1 MLKIGLTGG
10 IGSGKTKVSKI
21 FAEKGFKIFNSDEI
35 AKTIMRNDHS
45 VKNSIINFF
54 GTNSYIGDNL
64 NSKYISEIIYSDK
77 DKLNYLNSLVHPKV
91 FHQFE
96 KVLKSNLNSKI
107 LVESAILFESNFHKI
122 LDYNI
127 LLISPKAQR
136 INRVIKRDN
145 IKKSDIK
152 KIMNVQ
158 WSDKKKISLATFVIE
173 NINFSETS
181 VQILS
186 LISKIESLVCN
197 VATVF
202 FAII

>member
-10 IGSGKTKVSKI
+10 IGAGKTEVSKI

-136 INRVIKRDN
+136 ISRVIKRDN
-145 IKKSDIK
+145 ISRSDIK

-186 LISKIESLVCN
+186 LISKIESLSEKK
-197 VATVF
+197 
-202 FAII
+202 

>member
-35 AKTIMRNDHS
+35 AKMIIKNDYS

-54 GTNSYIGDNL
+54 GTNSYIGDDL
-64 NSKYISEIIYSDK
+64 NSRYISEIIYSDK
-77 DKLNYLNSLVHPKV
+77 VKLNYLNSLVHPMV

-96 KVLKSNLNSKI
+96 KFLKSNLNSKI

-145 IKKSDIK
+145 INESDIK

-173 NINFSETS
+173 NIKFSETS

-186 LISKIESLVCN
+186 LISKIESLSEKK
-197 VATVF
+197 
-202 FAII
+202 

>member
-21 FAEKGFKIFNSDEI
+21 FAEKGYKIFNSDEI
-35 AKTIMRNDHS
+35 AKIIMRNDHS

-54 GTNSYIGDNL
+54 GTNSYIGDDL
-64 NSKYISEIIYSDK
+64 NSRYISEIIYSDK
-77 DKLNYLNSLVHPKV
+77 VKLNYLNSLVHPMV

-96 KVLKSNLNSKI
+96 KFLKSNLNSKI
-107 LVESAILFESNFHKI
+107 LVESAILFESNFYKM
-122 LDYNI
+122 LDDNI
-127 LLISPKAQR
+127 LLISPKADR
-136 INRVIKRDN
+136 ISRIIKRDN
-145 IKKSDIK
+145 INRSEIE
-152 KIMNVQ
+152 KIMSVQ

-186 LISKIESLVCN
+186 LISKIESLSEKK
-197 VATVF
+197 
-202 FAII
+202 

>member
-136 INRVIKRDN
+136 ISRVIKRDN
-145 IKKSDIK
+145 INSSDIK

-186 LISKIESLVCN
+186 LISKIESLSEKK
-197 VATVF
+197 
-202 FAII
+202 

>member
-35 AKTIMRNDHS
+35 AKKIIRNDLS
-45 VKNSIINFF
+45 VKKSIINFF
-54 GTNSYIGDNL
+54 GTNSYIGYNL
-64 NSKYISEIIYSDK
+64 NSKYISEIVYSDK
-77 DKLNYLNSLVHPKV
+77 YKLNYLNSLVHPKV

-96 KVLKSNLNSKI
+96 KFLKSNLNSKI
-107 LVESAILFESNFHKI
+107 LVESAILFESNFYKM
-122 LDYNI
+122 LDENI

-136 INRVIKRDN
+136 INRIIKRDN
-145 IKKSDIK
+145 KSRSDIE

-181 VQILS
+181 MQILS
-186 LISKIESLVCN
+186 LISKIELLSEKK
-197 VATVF
+197 
-202 FAII
+202 